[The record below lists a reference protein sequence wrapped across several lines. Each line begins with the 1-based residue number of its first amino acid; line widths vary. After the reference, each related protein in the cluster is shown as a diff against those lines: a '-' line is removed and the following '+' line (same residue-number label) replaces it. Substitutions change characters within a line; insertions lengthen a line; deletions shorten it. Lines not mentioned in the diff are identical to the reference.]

1 MVATGKG
8 TYCLMTRVSAWEN
21 EKSSADGWWW

>member
-1 MVATGKG
+1 MVAAGKE
-8 TYCLMTRVSAWEN
+8 TYCLMTGVSAWEN